1 MTAVPLEEDP
11 WVFQKLVAMETNTSM
26 TSQNDNNLWKMDSK
40 MVADNQETAN
50 ISTPGEETLNDPNDP
65 PPTDSTQ
72 NDAINI
78 AGADYKFIPLQQS
91 LSNMGPPLAGGR
103 YEDLAASNSSV
114 TLVFEAGDDTEAE
127 ANPIRLH
134 WHHSER
140 QSMETH
146 RDTEE
151 ASAGTPRILEE
162 FKDLPRNAEDQ
173 IPRGPL
179 RGTKDEFPKL
189 ASSDTVDKVRDEIQ
203 QEDLTMEDTKG
214 DKIFQNEENM
224 IAGALGD
231 LKTEKKQNEEA
242 KYDPRD
248 EFGRIASDILQG
260 ERLLQRLQLVQQRQE
275 ADMCQEVRHEEK
287 FLAEAEI
294 GGDQTGQD
302 QKDQIRFYTIRTK
315 TSLLEREKTEGT
327 ERGETQE
334 KILEHFG
341 TPTRETN
348 CSDDTPSLSCESP
361 ISSNETISTS
371 STLRSA
377 RHRFSVTETS
387 TEKQIHEDAQGKQNL
402 QRSGGVLNLADDPD
416 VLEIPFKT
424 NIVFKVAPKKMCQD
438 QDDEWQLKVPSQES
452 PRRLGTG
459 QEEVSKE
466 FGRKEAHQKTK
477 LLFEDFQQ
485 DNTLGPTR
493 LRKALSTSLT
503 NHDSPTVL
511 ERTLS
516 LDMFSLSEKKKSSDN
531 LCSKIPSAASRDR
544 TRLSPY
550 PNVRL
555 CRSSNSIGSDISA
568 VENDRSE
575 GTGREAPVL
584 QQNPFFK
591 LRPASA
597 LKPKV
602 EEDIREAEAREDEL
616 RKQRDSL
623 YGEKQHRTEEAGK
636 PKRTSTV
643 IPGGKQQSRG
653 KLERVWPPPS
663 KKEQFKFEHTQVRA
677 GNQRSNLWQRW
688 EFGQING
695 QPSSEKD

>member
-1 MTAVPLEEDP
+1 
-11 WVFQKLVAMETNTSM
+11 METNTSM
-26 TSQNDNNLWKMDSK
+26 TSQNDDNLWKMDSK
-40 MVADNQETAN
+40 MVADNKETAN
-50 ISTPGEETLNDPNDP
+50 ISPPGEKTLNDPNDP

-78 AGADYKFIPLQQS
+78 DGADYKFIPLQQS
-91 LSNMGPPLAGGR
+91 LSNMGPPLPGGR

-151 ASAGTPRILEE
+151 VSAGTPRILEE
-162 FKDLPRNAEDQ
+162 LKDLTRNAEDQ

-203 QEDLTMEDTKG
+203 QQEDLTMEDRKG
-214 DKIFQNEENM
+214 DKIRKIFQNEENM

-242 KYDPRD
+242 KYEPRD

-275 ADMCQEVRHEEK
+275 ADMSQEVRHEMEHEEK

-302 QKDQIRFYTIRTK
+302 QKDQIRFHTIRTK

-341 TPTRETN
+341 TPTREAN

-387 TEKQIHEDAQGKQNL
+387 TEKQIHEDAQGKQNS
-402 QRSGGVLNLADDPD
+402 QRSGGILNLADDPD

-424 NIVFKVAPKKMCQD
+424 NIVFKVAPTKICQD

-459 QEEVSKE
+459 QEEVSE

-485 DNTLGPTR
+485 DNTHGPTR
-493 LRKALSTSLT
+493 LRKAASTSLT

-516 LDMFSLSEKKKSSDN
+516 LDMFSLSEKKKSSEN
-531 LCSKIPSAASRDR
+531 LGSKIPSAGSRDR

-555 CRSSNSIGSDISA
+555 CRSSDSISSDVSV

-623 YGEKQHRTEEAGK
+623 YGEKQHRTEEGDK

-643 IPGGKQQSRG
+643 IAGGKQRSRG

-663 KKEQFKFEHTQVRA
+663 KKEQLKFEHTQVPSVHRA

-695 QPSSEKD
+695 QPSPEKD